1 MKKYLYNIVLATLIL
16 MSTTVVNAANE
27 VYYINRNN
35 IQMTEEEYNNLLS
48 LGFTEKYIDV
58 MDEQEF
64 LDNKDIEATLL
75 STSTKYYKTTTTM
88 RNGIKLTTTQE
99 ITEEEATIEKEL
111 QSQGI
116 PNRGPAGNYYDGVIS
131 TNTFA
136 ITTIISGIGNTYM
149 RFTNNVEWFTI
160 PSDRYYDI
168 IGIGIEAD
176 KVQRATG
183 IVFNQHWV
191 RPNGESDHDDICA
204 PKYVNTGS
212 LAAFKLPE
220 GSIQTYY
227 MSAYFNVM
235 KQPNVGTVTTLYAV
249 GDYAHAINNVT
260 PDNLMSHISISDSF
274 GIMIDSTY
282 GTSFVDLSP
291 AVASF
296 VGTW

>member
-64 LDNKDIEATLL
+64 LDNKDIDATLL
-75 STSTKYYKTTTTM
+75 STSTKYYKMTTTM

-131 TNTFA
+131 TNAFA
-136 ITTIISGIGNTYM
+136 MTTIISGIGNTYM

-176 KVQRATG
+176 KVQMATG

-191 RPNGESDHDDICA
+191 TTSGVSGHGTICA

-274 GIMIDSTY
+274 GIMIDATY
-282 GTSFVDLSP
+282 GTSFADLSP